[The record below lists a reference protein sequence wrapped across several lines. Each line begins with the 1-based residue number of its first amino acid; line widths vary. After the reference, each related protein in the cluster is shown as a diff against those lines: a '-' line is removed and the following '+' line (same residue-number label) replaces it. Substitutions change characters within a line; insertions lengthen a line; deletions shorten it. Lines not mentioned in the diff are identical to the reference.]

1 MNGRK
6 ITKMYIELYRAIND
20 NLEESNDLI
29 QYIVNVIRDNL
40 NFYEIDKYT
49 GDGSPTD
56 EIEYYIDEMSKK
68 YLNIDNIF
76 NTRYWKVGQ
85 YIPPDAKE
93 MLEVAKIINTIKTEK
108 EVKHFLDWYKEIQS
122 GIVCYFDYEI
132 ITKNQISDIIKE
144 SECEDICIEVEDYNW
159 YTGYNPIICWE
170 VEHDEPTLFIMD
182 WRSLSHNIAYNGW
195 LVDIEDIESLIK
207 TFSAPTLEEYLY
219 KEYNHLNREI
229 RIALEY
235 EVNSFYNMYKDDLD
249 NVIDKEKLIDT
260 IYDDSLFSTN
270 IIKDLVMKLYRKEIR
285 L

>member
-1 MNGRK
+1 MNKRK

-20 NLEESNDLI
+20 SLEESNDLI
-29 QYIVNVIRDNL
+29 QYIINVIRDNL

-76 NTRYWKVGQ
+76 DTRYWKVGQ

-93 MLEVAKIINTIKTEK
+93 MLEVATIINKIKTEK

-132 ITKNQISDIIKE
+132 ITRNQISDVIKE
-144 SECEDICIEVEDYNW
+144 TECEDICIEIEDYNW

-182 WRSLSHNIAYNGW
+182 WRCLSHNIAYNGW

-219 KEYNHLNREI
+219 EEYDHLNREI

-235 EVNSFYNMYKDDLD
+235 EANSFYNMYKDDLD

-260 IYDDSLFSTN
+260 IYDDSLFSKS
-270 IIKDLVMKLYRKEIR
+270 IIKELVMKLYRKEIR